1 MPNEIFEYYFDK
13 ILPSYNCDCILQFV
27 FTYRKKS
34 DLFMLKVY
42 FSNKYIF

>member
-13 ILPSYNCDCILQFV
+13 ILSIIQLYLTIRIYMQKE
-27 FTYRKKS
+27 R
-34 DLFMLKVY
+34 FMLKVY